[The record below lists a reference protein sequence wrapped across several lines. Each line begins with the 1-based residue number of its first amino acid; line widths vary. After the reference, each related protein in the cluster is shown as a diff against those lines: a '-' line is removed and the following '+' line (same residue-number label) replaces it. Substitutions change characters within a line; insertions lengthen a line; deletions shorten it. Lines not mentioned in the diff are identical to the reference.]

1 MCKKGMKLKMEILYI
16 SSVPSYQ
23 QFNYMKK
30 RLRSGINNVKYGMQ
44 ESGYKFHH
52 LIMNGIINERDNFIY
67 SIIGRPTNI
76 KTHKGII
83 WKKSVE
89 NEENIIY
96 DHLGY
101 LNIPVIK
108 NIIISFKCFFKT
120 LSWIIKNQKKEKC
133 IIIDASYI
141 SVIPFINFATKIKKC
156 KKIAIVC
163 DIYEYMAEGC
173 DAREKKSKVHKII
186 AKVMKKNYDK
196 IDGFVF
202 LTEAMNDILN
212 RQKKPYIIMEGLV
225 DINMKLSKND
235 LNTKN
240 PKDIVMYAGAIREKY
255 GLKNLVQGYHMYKND
270 NSELWIYGS
279 GDFVPEVEKMRKKD
293 KRIKYYGIVSN
304 KEIIQKEL
312 EVTILINPRSSDL
325 EFTKYS
331 FPSKNMEY
339 MVSGTPILTTNL
351 PGMPSEYKKY
361 VYLIEN
367 NSPKGICTALE
378 RTISLGKKELHK
390 KGKLAKVFVMKEK
403 NNMIQAAR
411 IIKLCREVIDIDN
424 K

>member
-1 MCKKGMKLKMEILYI
+1 MKILYI
-16 SSVPSYQ
+16 SSVPSKQ

-30 RLRSGINNVKYGMQ
+30 MLRSGINNVKYGMQ

-52 LIMNGIINERDNFIY
+52 LIIDGILNNDDNSIY
-67 SIIGRPTNI
+67 SIIGRPTHI

-83 WKKSVE
+83 WKKSIE
-89 NEENIIY
+89 KEKKIIY
-96 DHLGY
+96 EHLGY
-101 LNIPVIK
+101 LNIPILK
-108 NIIISFKCFFKT
+108 NLIISFKYFFKT
-120 LSWIIKNQKKEKC
+120 LNWLNRNQDIEKC

-141 SVIPFINFATKIKKC
+141 SVVPFINFATKIKKC

-173 DAREKKSKVHKII
+173 DAREKSSKFHKII
-186 AKVMKKNYDK
+186 AKMMKKNYDK

-202 LTEAMNDILN
+202 LTEAMNDVLN
-212 RQKKPYIIMEGLV
+212 KQKKPYIVMEGLV
-225 DINMKLSKND
+225 DINMKSSKND
-235 LNTKN
+235 LKKKN
-240 PKDIVMYAGAIREKY
+240 SKDIIMYAGAIREKY
-255 GLKNLVQGYHMYKND
+255 GLKYLVEGYHMYKNN

-279 GDFVPEVEKMRKKD
+279 GDFVPEVEKMSKKD
-293 KRIKYYGIVSN
+293 KRIKYYGIIPN
-304 KEIIQKEL
+304 QEIIQKEL

-339 MVSGTPILTTNL
+339 MVSGTPVLTTNL
-351 PGMPSEYKKY
+351 PGMPCEYKKY

-367 NSPKGICTALE
+367 NSSKGICEALTK
-378 RTISLGKKELHK
+378 TIALGKKELHK
-390 KGKLAKVFVMKEK
+390 KGKLAKEFVMKEK
-403 NNMIQAAR
+403 NNVVQANR
-411 IIKLCREVIDIDN
+411 IIELCKEVVSFND